1 MEDIKRENNDEKK
14 GRRKRKNK
22 AGSLTV
28 FVVIMC
34 LVVVGGLSVYYQ
46 IMKKQHMRTQTHT
59 PTTETEKLIA
69 KDLDVGYPETPMEV
83 MKLWG
88 RINQC
93 MYNSA
98 LSDQQY
104 TELLGQL
111 RCLYSSELLEENKEE
126 DHSVK
131 LKNEIAEFQKNKSK
145 IINYSAETGQKIQ
158 YKTIRDRDCAYIR
171 ISYFIGQKTGHIKL
185 YQDYVLIQEER
196 KWKILGFKEQQEE
209 AVSEET
215 SGKKK

>member
-1 MEDIKRENNDEKK
+1 MEEIKKEESKDKA
-14 GRRKRKNK
+14 RKNR

-28 FVVIMC
+28 FAVIMC
-34 LVVVGGLSVYYQ
+34 LVVVGGLGIYYQ
-46 IMKKQHMRTQTHT
+46 ILKKQHMRTQTHT

-98 LSDQQY
+98 LTDEQY
-104 TELLGQL
+104 SQLLGQL

-131 LKNEIAEFQKNKSK
+131 LKNEIAEFQEKKSK

-158 YKTIRDRDCAYIR
+158 YKTIRDRDCAYIK
-171 ISYFIGQKTGHIKL
+171 ISYFIGRKTGHTKL
-185 YQDYVLIQEER
+185 YQNFVLIQEEG
-196 KWKILGFKEQQEE
+196 KWKILGFKDKKEEPVSEEE
-209 AVSEET
+209 AVS
-215 SGKKK
+215 GKGK